1 MKPKKVL
8 TVGVLLVLAGALWYL
23 GKSELPMQV
32 VRGEKAATEGVPVAP
47 TDAAPS
53 SSTSESKPMKAAEA
67 PAKNEGIPA
76 WELKIDDA
84 LRSNAD
90 TAAIAQILLQQV
102 PSIPGEGQLSSARH
116 IVNLM
121 PDKDYLSVL
130 PYVRNTKL
138 DPGFQEV
145 IVAESLNRPD
155 VVAALENRRKHCKS
169 QNPRSRSCW
178 MQILRMTGGSGK
190 QRSRKRWRNRRRSSR
205 FGVGRGA
212 RIRPGAQS
220 QGGVR
225 GARGFHRVQG
235 EVVSYSPSLVPL
247 PLKNP
252 VRHSCRNA
260 IHHPNQ
266 ARLQRV

>member
-23 GKSELPMQV
+23 GKSDLPTQA
-32 VRGEKAATEGVPVAP
+32 VRVEKAATEGTVVALEEAP
-47 TDAAPS
+47 PS
-53 SSTSESKPMKAAEA
+53 SLTPESKPMKTAEA

-84 LRSNAD
+84 LRSNAEP
-90 TAAIAQILLQQV
+90 AAIAQVLLQQV

-155 VVAALENRRKHCKS
+155 AVK
-169 QNPRSRSCW
+169 
-178 MQILRMTGGSGK
+178 
-190 QRSRKRWRNRRRSSR
+190 
-205 FGVGRGA
+205 
-212 RIRPGAQS
+212 
-220 QGGVR
+220 
-225 GARGFHRVQG
+225 
-235 EVVSYSPSLVPL
+235 L
-247 PLKNP
+247 PLLLAAAQTPN
-252 VRHSCRNA
+252 
-260 IHHPNQ
+260 HPMAEIAKSTLAFLLDANFENDWGRWETAVKEALAKQ
-266 ARLQRV
+266 AAQ

>member
-53 SSTSESKPMKAAEA
+53 SLTSESKPMKAAEA

-90 TAAIAQILLQQV
+90 PAAIAQILLQQV

-155 VVAALENRRKHCKS
+155 VVK
-169 QNPRSRSCW
+169 
-178 MQILRMTGGSGK
+178 
-190 QRSRKRWRNRRRSSR
+190 
-205 FGVGRGA
+205 
-212 RIRPGAQS
+212 
-220 QGGVR
+220 
-225 GARGFHRVQG
+225 
-235 EVVSYSPSLVPL
+235 L
-247 PLKNP
+247 PLLLAAAQTPK
-252 VRHSCRNA
+252 
-260 IHHPNQ
+260 HPMAEIAKSTLAFLLDANFENDWGKWETAVKEALAKQ
-266 ARLQRV
+266 AAQ

>member
-155 VVAALENRRKHCKS
+155 VVKLPLLWPRRRRQNIRWRKS

-178 MQILRMTGGSGK
+178 MQILRTTGASGK
-190 QRSRKRWRNRRRSSR
+190 PRSKKRWRNRRRSSR
-205 FGVGRGA
+205 FGCG
-212 RIRPGAQS
+212 
-220 QGGVR
+220 
-225 GARGFHRVQG
+225 
-235 EVVSYSPSLVPL
+235 
-247 PLKNP
+247 
-252 VRHSCRNA
+252 
-260 IHHPNQ
+260 
-266 ARLQRV
+266 

>member
-8 TVGVLLVLAGALWYL
+8 AVGVLLVLAGALWYL
-23 GKSELPMQV
+23 GKSELPMQGGRV
-32 VRGEKAATEGVPVAP
+32 EKAATEGVAVAP
-47 TDAAPS
+47 EEAPPS
-53 SSTSESKPMKAAEA
+53 SSTSDSKPMKAAEA

-84 LRSNAD
+84 LRSNAEP
-90 TAAIAQILLQQV
+90 AAIAQVLLQQV

-155 VVAALENRRKHCKS
+155 VVK
-169 QNPRSRSCW
+169 
-178 MQILRMTGGSGK
+178 
-190 QRSRKRWRNRRRSSR
+190 
-205 FGVGRGA
+205 
-212 RIRPGAQS
+212 
-220 QGGVR
+220 
-225 GARGFHRVQG
+225 
-235 EVVSYSPSLVPL
+235 L
-247 PLKNP
+247 PLLLAAAQTPK
-252 VRHSCRNA
+252 
-260 IHHPNQ
+260 HPMAEIAKSTLAFLLDANFENDWGKWETAVKEALAKQ
-266 ARLQRV
+266 AVQ

>member
-1 MKPKKVL
+1 
-8 TVGVLLVLAGALWYL
+8 
-23 GKSELPMQV
+23 
-32 VRGEKAATEGVPVAP
+32 
-47 TDAAPS
+47 
-53 SSTSESKPMKAAEA
+53 MKAAEA
-67 PAKNEGIPA
+67 PVKNEGIPA

-155 VVAALENRRKHCKS
+155 VVK
-169 QNPRSRSCW
+169 
-178 MQILRMTGGSGK
+178 
-190 QRSRKRWRNRRRSSR
+190 
-205 FGVGRGA
+205 
-212 RIRPGAQS
+212 
-220 QGGVR
+220 
-225 GARGFHRVQG
+225 
-235 EVVSYSPSLVPL
+235 L
-247 PLKNP
+247 PLLLAAAQTPK
-252 VRHSCRNA
+252 
-260 IHHPNQ
+260 HPMAEIAKSTLAFLLDANFENDWGKWETAVKEALAKQ
-266 ARLQRV
+266 AAQ